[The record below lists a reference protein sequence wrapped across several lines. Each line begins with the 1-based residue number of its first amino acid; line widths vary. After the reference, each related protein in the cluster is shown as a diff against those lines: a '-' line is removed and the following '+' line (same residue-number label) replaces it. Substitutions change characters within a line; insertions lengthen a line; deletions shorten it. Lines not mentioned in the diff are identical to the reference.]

1 MNLNLDK
8 IKAALDKYDNP
19 QSATGGGKNQFG
31 DNLLRLN
38 PANDE
43 ISTVVKIVSNKFNL
57 EDPFTELYF
66 HYGLPGLQSALCPRK
81 MHNEPCPAC
90 EFGWTV
96 LEKYKETRIEKDRKP
111 LDILMPNV
119 RIFVPVVVMEE
130 EQKKT
135 RLWGFSPTVHRKLLS
150 CIVEFAEEGID
161 ITDPEKSPEFR
172 ISVISK
178 AKSKK
183 SFNTIDIDPVKKG
196 LSYSITKLAN
206 KDDVAAILDSCPN
219 VTDIYE
225 PKTHEEIS
233 EAVDKYA
240 QGSAPN
246 TTTSSTEEAS
256 TGTEKDYSND
266 KEASG
271 EESDSSDNLE
281 NLADKFSKAMNER
294 ESDE

>member
-1 MNLNLDK
+1 
-8 IKAALDKYDNP
+8 
-19 QSATGGGKNQFG
+19 
-31 DNLLRLN
+31 
-38 PANDE
+38 
-43 ISTVVKIVSNKFNL
+43 
-57 EDPFTELYF
+57 
-66 HYGLPGLQSALCPRK
+66 

-96 LEKYKETRIEKDRKP
+96 LEKYKETKLEKDRKP

-119 RIFVPVVVMEE
+119 RIFAPVVVLEE
-130 EQKKT
+130 EQKRT

-161 ITDPEKSPEFR
+161 ITDTEKSPEFE

-206 KDDVAAILDSCPN
+206 KADVAAILDSCPN
-219 VTDIYE
+219 VSDIYE
-225 PKTHEEIS
+225 PKTHEEIA

-246 TTTSSTEEAS
+246 GTSTSEEAS
-256 TGTEKDYSND
+256 AGTEKNYSNEE
-266 KEASG
+266 KASG
-271 EESDSSDNLE
+271 EESESSDSLE

-294 ESDE
+294 EGDE